1 MPIFCYL
8 YTLQGCNLISDCLWN
23 YFTALLS
30 KTGCTA
36 EMAYEGD
43 KKIIIGLMQEVVGL
57 MWHPTVDFSLIL
69 CHQGFPNQM
78 TFSLCVPD
86 SSDCL

>member
-1 MPIFCYL
+1 M
-8 YTLQGCNLISDCLWN
+8 T
-23 YFTALLS
+23 
-30 KTGCTA
+30 
-36 EMAYEGD
+36 YEGD
-43 KKIIIGLMQEVVGL
+43 KKIITGLMQEVVGL

-86 SSDCL
+86 SSECW